1 MEELRG
7 RKNVVMQHK
16 ERDDMSSETTETR
29 FKQGKRETRREP
41 SSSTGPSEPVRAPF
55 LNDGIEQVRDSHC

>member
-1 MEELRG
+1 MEELRA
-7 RKNVVMQHK
+7 RKNVVVQRK
-16 ERDDMSSETTETR
+16 ERDDMFSETTETR
-29 FKQGKRETRREP
+29 VEKGKRDTRREP